1 MSKEKAFPRTGIE
14 YSDGQKGMELRD
26 YFAIR
31 ILCELNVGEN
41 SMTDEYLVHHA
52 YSIADIMMQRR
63 EE

>member
-1 MSKEKAFPRTGIE
+1 MSKEKVFPRTGIE
-14 YSDGQKGMELRD
+14 WTGSQEGMEIRD

-31 ILCELNVGEN
+31 ILCELNVSEN

-52 YSIADIMMQRR
+52 YTIADLMMQRR